1 MFEAIEESLKG
12 TLYESLVDEMFLG
25 ECNSYIVCQKCG
37 HVITVPEKFMD
48 LPMFVNQMQGV

>member
-1 MFEAIEESLKG
+1 MKG
-12 TLYESLVDEMFLG
+12 TLYESLVDEMFFG